1 MLSTTEYRLILSDK
15 KQILA
20 RIQVRMISTEE
31 FSIQVMISPIFSR
44 SIRKRFE
51 QLLPLTQEKKYPIKD
66 MTEIICRII
75 WILCHIE

>member
-51 QLLPLTQEKKYPIKD
+51 QLLPLTQEKKYPIKN

-75 WILCHIE
+75 WSLCHIE